1 MKLLDILVNAGL
13 LQATIAT
20 AFVLGT
26 LPVHAADAPPAPPGG
41 ASGPGG
47 RPPGPPPEAVAAC
60 QGKAEGTAVSFTL
73 HDGKT
78 LQGVCRSR
86 NGTLAAAPH

>member
-13 LQATIAT
+13 LQAAVAT
-20 AFVLGT
+20 VMALAT
-26 LPVHAADAPPAPPGG
+26 LPSAAADAPPGG

-60 QGKAEGTAVSFTL
+60 QGKTEGAQVSFTL
-73 HDGKT
+73 RDGKT